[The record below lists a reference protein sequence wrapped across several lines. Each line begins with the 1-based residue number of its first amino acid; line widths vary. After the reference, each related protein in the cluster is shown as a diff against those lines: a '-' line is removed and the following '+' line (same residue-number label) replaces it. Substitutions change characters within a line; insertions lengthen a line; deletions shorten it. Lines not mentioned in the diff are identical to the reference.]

1 MRFIRS
7 IVLWVIAF
15 GLAEHCVAQVPTEN
29 SILWEVSGNGIKT
42 SYLYGTIHVIC
53 PDDVKIDSN
62 TTLSLRKSEQLYL
75 ELDMDD
81 PALNEKMQK
90 KMLNKRH
97 LRSLMDKKNYEK
109 LATFFEN
116 RVGYSIDMLGMIK
129 PFYLLSFTYSPMIGC
144 SQPTS
149 VENQFIKM
157 ATEQNKE
164 ILGLETLEE
173 QTKIF
178 DNIPQKQQANL
189 LYDYVQNFDKMQESL
204 LIMLNQYRNQ
214 DLVGLMQSASE
225 SHIKNEKFEESLL
238 AKRNE
243 KWVKEIPQ
251 IIEKKSTFFAFG
263 AAHLGGENGV
273 INLLRKAGYR
283 VKAIL

>member
-15 GLAEHCVAQVPTEN
+15 GLAEYCVAQVPTEN

-283 VKAIL
+283 VKAVL